1 MAKGKKKAP
10 SYVKSDFEL
19 RAKETYVKSFD
30 ESSLRVL
37 SFEEPKEPKEDI
49 EVLFIAG
56 LLSVFQRWEKVV
68 KELNQNYKVHY
79 VESREKSSSKLVKR
93 AEFKIENMWEDI
105 AYIEKELGLDKRKYI
120 TITSSMAG
128 AMVIENFAHN
138 AIKPIG
144 NIFVSPAVEV
154 HFPRGIPFLLR
165 FLPPFL
171 ITAWKP
177 YVRWWLRRKLVEPEQ
192 LQQYI
197 RSVDEADFAK
207 MRKCIIKNANRYN
220 GWSILKDVNSRSIL
234 IGQSTDKIH
243 ETEFSNKVAKAI
255 PNCTFIDLGTNKAA
269 HDTPLVEL
277 TGEFMQELTGA
288 RPKLEERIIEN

>member
-1 MAKGKKKAP
+1 MAKGKKKTP

-19 RAKETYVKSFD
+19 SAKETYVESFD
-30 ESSLRVL
+30 ESNIRVL

-68 KELNQNYKVHY
+68 KELNQHYKVHY
-79 VESREKSSSKLVKR
+79 VETREKSSSQLIKR
-93 AEFKIENMWEDI
+93 AEFKIEIMRKDL
-105 AYIEKELGLDKRKYI
+105 AYIEKHLELDKRKYI

-128 AMVIENFAHN
+128 AMVIENIAHDD
-138 AIKPIG
+138 ITPIG
-144 NIFVSPAVEV
+144 NIFVGPGVEI
-154 HFPRGIPFLLR
+154 HFPRGVPLLLR

-177 YVRWWLRRKLVEPEQ
+177 YIRWWLRRKLVEPEQ
-192 LQQYI
+192 LKQYI
-197 RSVDEADFAK
+197 RSIDEADFAK

-220 GWSILKDVNSRSIL
+220 AWDILKDIKGRSIL
-234 IGQSTDKIH
+234 IGATKDKIH
-243 ETEFSNKVAKAI
+243 ETEFSFNVAKAI

-277 TGEFMQELTGA
+277 TIEFMQELVGT
-288 RPKLEERIIEN
+288 RPKLEKKIL

>member
-1 MAKGKKKAP
+1 MAKGKKKTP

-19 RAKETYVKSFD
+19 SAKETYVESFD
-30 ESSLRVL
+30 ESNIRVL

-68 KELNQNYKVHY
+68 KELNQHYKVHY
-79 VESREKSSSKLVKR
+79 VETREKSSSQLIKR
-93 AEFKIENMWEDI
+93 AEFKIEIMRKDL
-105 AYIEKELGLDKRKYI
+105 AYIEKHLDLDKRKYI

-128 AMVIENFAHN
+128 AMVIENIAHDD
-138 AIKPIG
+138 ITPIG
-144 NIFVSPAVEV
+144 NIFVGPGVEI
-154 HFPRGIPFLLR
+154 HFPRGVPLLLR

-177 YVRWWLRRKLVEPEQ
+177 FIRWWLRRKLVEPEQ
-192 LQQYI
+192 LKQYT
-197 RSVDEADFAK
+197 RSIDEADFAK

-220 GWSILKDVNSRSIL
+220 AWDILKDIKGRSIL
-234 IGQSTDKIH
+234 IGATKDKLH
-243 ETEFSNKVAKAI
+243 ETEFSFNVAKAI

-277 TGEFMQELTGA
+277 TIEFMQELVGT
-288 RPKLEERIIEN
+288 RPKLEEKIL